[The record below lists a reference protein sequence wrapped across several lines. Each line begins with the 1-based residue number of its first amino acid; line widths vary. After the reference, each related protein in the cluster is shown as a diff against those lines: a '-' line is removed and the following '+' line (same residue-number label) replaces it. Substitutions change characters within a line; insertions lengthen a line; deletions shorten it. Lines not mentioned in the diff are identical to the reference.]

1 MRHTYSRLCDG
12 GGTTL
17 RPRPP
22 GGHPRHEATRMRQTD
37 ARVQGSGAGRAI
49 IGEASHG

>member
-12 GGTTL
+12 GGTMP

-22 GGHPRHEATRMRQTD
+22 GGSPRHEATRMRQTD

-49 IGEASHG
+49 NGEASHG